1 VGNEREIAILKDL
14 VRTTCHGADI
24 CAAALQAAADDPHWP
39 TPLEQI
45 REDRR
50 LLLVDLVRCLLLRG
64 LPEAEVRAAMT
75 EVLGPADPEA
85 GLDLLMIDL
94 EIAGRKLDLSLR
106 RVLADGLVSQPT
118 LELLSLH
125 YLRLQM
131 RPKDTGVGSGVGRR
145 HHRPAATTV
154 AVGDGSERRATLAA
168 APPRRNE
175 TILLN

>member
-1 VGNEREIAILKDL
+1 VRIEREIAILKDL

-24 CAAALQAAADDPHWP
+24 CAAALQAAPADDPHWP
-39 TPLEQI
+39 TLLEQV

-75 EVLGPADPEA
+75 EVVGPADPEA
-85 GLDLLMIDL
+85 DFDLLRLDL
-94 EIAGRKLDLSLR
+94 EIAERKLDLSLR
-106 RVLADGLVSQPT
+106 RVLADALVSQPT

-131 RPKDTGVGSGVGRR
+131 RPKDLGPAAAGARRGHYQPVPAVVPGGGRR
-145 HHRPAATTV
+145 
-154 AVGDGSERRATLAA
+154 LAA
-168 APPRRNE
+168 ATAVPRRDG
-175 TILLN
+175 TVLLN